1 MDKWHWG
8 ALVYGLWFL
17 LWLIIELI
25 GWRARKA
32 PWPTL
37 SEEAWWAQRRYRLL
51 RIVIPLGLAILTIH
65 IAAGWP

>member
-17 LWLIIELI
+17 LWLVLELV
-25 GWRARKA
+25 GLRRNT

-37 SEEAWWAQRRYRLL
+37 SDEAWWAQRKFKLV
-51 RIVIPLGLAILTIH
+51 RIILPLGLAILTIH